1 MNVLQAFEKCN
12 NLWEDTAVL
21 DKPSVADDMLTH
33 ALNKDAKSDVII
45 KGQPHEFITPFLPID
60 KLCTK
65 EFARPGIYIWRQ
77 DSSDAY
83 YVGQAVNIQKR
94 TLTHS
99 KAPVRDSKKLHN
111 AIRAHGTSAFTA
123 AVIEFCSAAKK
134 ELNRLEVEWIA
145 KLNTFWDRHDFNLTP
160 GGEGGRGGSLS
171 LDDFKVL
178 VEQLRQTGPD
188 ALDFTELAG
197 YWGFKDHSNIRK
209 INLGLSDYTREYA
222 EELGITFP
230 IRPEEDVAQVGHDR
244 QREKNPQSKP
254 WNLVVT
260 YGRLNERGRYE
271 EVGKEILGTFTGHEN
286 AWRKIVEIEKTKYGT
301 SDEELLSVK
310 GTFNKSNQR
319 ASANINKLSDK
330 YGAKGA
336 RRYTLEPVE

>member
-21 DKPSVADDMLTH
+21 DRPSTADDML
-33 ALNKDAKSDVII
+33 AYVLNKTKPTVII
-45 KGQPHEFITPFLPID
+45 KGQPHEFVTPFLPID

-65 EFARPGIYIWRQ
+65 EFARPGIYIWR
-77 DSSDAY
+77 SEYSNAY
-83 YVGQAVNIQKR
+83 YVGQAVDIQKR
-94 TLTHS
+94 TKTHS
-99 KAPVRDSKKLHN
+99 NAPVRDSKKLHN
-111 AIRAHGTSAFTA
+111 AIRVHGTSAFTA

-160 GGEGGRGGSLS
+160 GGEGGSGGTLT

-178 VEQLRQTGPD
+178 AEQLRQTGPD
-188 ALDFTELAG
+188 ALDFTELG
-197 YWGFKDHSNIRK
+197 RYWGYERSNIHK
-209 INLGLSDYTREYA
+209 MNLGDLQYIREYG

-230 IRPEEDVAQVGHDR
+230 IRQEEYVGQVGHDR
-244 QREKNPQSKP
+244 QREKNPQSKL

-286 AWRKIVEIEKTKYGT
+286 AWRKIVEIEKAKYGT
-301 SDEELLSVK
+301 SDEELLGVK
-310 GTFNKSNQR
+310 GTFNKSNQS
-319 ASANINKLSDK
+319 ASANIDKLSDK
-330 YGAKGA
+330 HGAKGA